1 LRSCARA
8 EKGAAWILF
17 PARWTGLELELRNL
31 IPQALGEFHLAL
43 RYDLTACGC
52 VMRFMKYNAYLSGM
66 S

>member
-1 LRSCARA
+1 
-8 EKGAAWILF
+8 
-17 PARWTGLELELRNL
+17 LRNL